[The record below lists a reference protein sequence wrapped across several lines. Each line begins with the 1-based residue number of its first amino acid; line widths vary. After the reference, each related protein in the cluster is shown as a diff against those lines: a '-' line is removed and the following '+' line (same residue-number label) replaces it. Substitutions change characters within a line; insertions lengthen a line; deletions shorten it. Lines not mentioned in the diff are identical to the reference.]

1 MDDATAGTA
10 PDTTDRLDE
19 LIGSSYPEGSDV
31 TQKLDGP
38 APNTTS
44 EPTTP
49 EKEAISETSNDEAKP
64 SGEGSESETSPT
76 ETQKSENKSQETDQD
91 PDDLDSKFPDLEGPT
106 SPKAQNKWAELRGDL
121 KSTRNSLRDKED
133 RIAELELQLK
143 TSEGSKVEPETIAKL
158 QSQLSEKEKELSA
171 YRVESTDLYRER
183 VSVPLAKI
191 AEEAEKIGGES
202 LVSALSEPDPR
213 KRSEALS
220 NAVEDLNEYDRTT
233 VFQMARELD
242 GVIDQQSKLRS
253 NAAEAMKELEQQKAL
268 QQTQAQIEQ
277 QKEYSSAAKDA
288 WGVFEKKLPF
298 MKGSDGD
305 LREEFKEVM
314 KEGLNTN
321 LVEKSSMIQAY
332 SSFSGL
338 LLPKLLKEVSSLR
351 SENSALSETI
361 SELESSTPG
370 GSGGSGGSTEDSLAD
385 DGDGGFGD
393 SLEAR
398 LASGDITW
406 T

>member
-31 TQKLDGP
+31 TEKLEGP
-38 APNTTS
+38 TPNSNS
-44 EPTTP
+44 EPTPT
-49 EKEAISETSNDEAKP
+49 EGSSEP
-64 SGEGSESETSPT
+64 SGESTPAADEGSGEDTTPT
-76 ETQKSENKSQETDQD
+76 EAPEGESSSQTAT
-91 PDDLDSKFPDLEGPT
+91 DDLDSKFPDLEGSA

-121 KSTRNSLRDKED
+121 KSTRNSLREKED

-220 NAVEDLNEYDRTT
+220 NAVEDLNEYDRTI

-242 GVIDQQSKLRS
+242 GVIDQQAKLRS

-268 QQTQAQIEQ
+268 QQTQAQLEQ
-277 QKEYSSAAKDA
+277 QKEYASAAKDA

-305 LREEFKEVM
+305 LRDEFKEVM
-314 KEGLNTN
+314 EEGLNTN
-321 LVEKSSMIQAY
+321 LIEKSPMIQAY

-338 LLPKLLKEVSSLR
+338 LLPKLLKEVSTLR

-370 GSGGSGGSTEDSLAD
+370 GSGGSGGSTDDSLVD
-385 DGDGGFGD
+385 DGDGEFGD
-393 SLEAR
+393 GLEAR